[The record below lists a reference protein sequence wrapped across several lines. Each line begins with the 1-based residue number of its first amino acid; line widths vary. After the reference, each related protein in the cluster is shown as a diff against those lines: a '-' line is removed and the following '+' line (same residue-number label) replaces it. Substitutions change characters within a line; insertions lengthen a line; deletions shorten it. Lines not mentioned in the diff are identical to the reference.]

1 MKKLLV
7 LIFCLTLFWNTN
19 TAQTP
24 LAFKYQAVVRTNL
37 GQIIVNQQVGFRIS
51 ILKTSITGTSVYSE
65 KQTATTNTFGLV
77 TFEIGR
83 GTVVSGTFASI
94 NWGNDAYFVKI
105 ELDANNSGTFSEIGI
120 SQLLAVPYALYAEKA
135 GNGFSG
141 SYTALTDKPALF

>member
-1 MKKLLV
+1 MKKLFA

-19 TAQTP
+19 IAQTP

-83 GTVVSGTFASI
+83 GTVVLR
-94 NWGNDAYFVKI
+94 YVC
-105 ELDANNSGTFSEIGI
+105 LH
-120 SQLLAVPYALYAEKA
+120 QLGKRC
-135 GNGFSG
+135 
-141 SYTALTDKPALF
+141 LFCKDRTRCQQ